1 MFILGLTGSIG
12 MGKSSAAANFKRFGV
27 PVHDSDATVH
37 ALMAK
42 DGVAVPAIDQA
53 FPGVVADGVIDRQ
66 KLGAQVFADAA
77 ALKTLES
84 ILHPLVRA
92 REKTFLSHH
101 CRLGTPSVVL
111 DVPLLFETGGE
122 RRCDAVVVV
131 SAPFREQKRRV
142 LARPGMTV
150 EKFENILKTQMSDE
164 MKRKRADF
172 VVFTGLGRAHSL
184 RSIREIVTLI
194 RSARGQKWPP
204 FWQKVRRG

>member
-12 MGKSSAAANFKRFGV
+12 MGKSTAAANFKRLGV

-53 FPGVVADGVIDRQ
+53 FPGVVDGVIDRQ
-66 KLGAQVFADAA
+66 KLGAQVFGDAA

-92 REKTFLSHH
+92 REKAFLAHH

-131 SAPFREQKRRV
+131 SAPYREQKRRV
-142 LARPGMTV
+142 MARPGMTA
-150 EKFENILKTQMSDE
+150 EKFENILKTQMSDQ

-184 RSIREIVTLI
+184 RSICEIVTI
-194 RSARGQKWPP
+194 VRSERGQKWPP